1 MPYTLQSKTIK
12 QKFTDY
18 CKKCDAHT
26 VTVRYRDQ
34 LIEVPKPKIYCF
46 ESFCC
51 SIGIGEDEL
60 KEYEDN
66 KNYKAT
72 FKDIRFAVLAR
83 KLEALVNGEG
93 STSGLIFDLKANYG
107 IFPQKVKKEEN
118 EVMDIT
124 LNLGPGCG
132 DNLTGQGGAV
142 HEADIN
148 SGAAAAETGAAGQN
162 NDNGTGNE
170 ETANNEQAAPPPDP
184 LRPGIDC
191 PVILT
196 KQPAPP
202 AQPAEPETGYKGYKN
217 YASYWARHCI
227 Y

>member
-107 IFPQKVKKEEN
+107 IFPQKVKKEETG
-118 EVMDIT
+118 VMDIT

-132 DNLTGQGGAV
+132 DNLTGKGAV
-142 HEADIN
+142 LHEAGEPGN
-148 SGAAAAETGAAGQN
+148 ETGEAGQN
-162 NDNGTGNE
+162 SDNRMENAAM
-170 ETANNEQAAPPPDP
+170 ANNEQAASPPDP
-184 LRPGIDC
+184 LRPGIDY
-191 PVILT
+191 PVILN
-196 KQPAPP
+196 KQPTPP
-202 AQPAEPETGYKGYKN
+202 AQPVEPETGYKGYKN